1 MISITDVAKAAGVS
15 TATVSRVLHNS
26 DAVKPATRDQV
37 LAVID
42 QMNYKPNAL
51 ARQMRTQKTKTVI
64 VIVPDLGNTFF
75 SEILYGI
82 ETCAT
87 KHGYQILIANMHNQP
102 SIEKYYFKAVQEHSV
117 DGVISLSASVAK
129 RLMEQVA
136 KEHPIVVACQY
147 LESDNIPNVTIDNI
161 SAAESITNHLIQ
173 LGHRK
178 IAHIAG
184 PPTIPLYKDRLNGYI
199 SALTKNNIPIAAESI
214 TNHLIQLGHR
224 KIAHIA
230 GPPTIPLYK
239 DRLNGYISALTK
251 NNIPIDLEMVSFG
264 ESSIQHGYDGMK
276 NLLESGKSFSA
287 VFTAGDIMAVGAIK
301 AIKDAGLRVP
311 QDCAVVGFDDIE
323 ISAFCDPPLTT
334 VRQPRYQIGETAF
347 KMLLK
352 LMNKTHLNDPQVVLD
367 YDIVIRESCG
377 YHPKK
382 E

>member
-82 ETCAT
+82 EKCAT

-147 LESDNIPNVTIDNI
+147 LESDNIPNITIDNI

-173 LGHRK
+173 LGHK
-178 IAHIAG
+178 
-184 PPTIPLYKDRLNGYI
+184 
-199 SALTKNNIPIAAESI
+199 
-214 TNHLIQLGHR
+214 Q
-224 KIAHIA
+224 IAHIA

-352 LMNKTHLNDPQVVLD
+352 LMNKSQLNDPQVVLD

-377 YHPKK
+377 YHQKRSNK
-382 E
+382 LCV

>member
-1 MISITDVAKAAGVS
+1 MLHTSYRQSFHFLRIRCRTLGIKNTSSAK
-15 TATVSRVLHNS
+15 
-26 DAVKPATRDQV
+26 
-37 LAVID
+37 
-42 QMNYKPNAL
+42 
-51 ARQMRTQKTKTVI
+51 
-64 VIVPDLGNTFF
+64 
-75 SEILYGI
+75 ILP
-82 ETCAT
+82 C
-87 KHGYQILIANMHNQP
+87 
-102 SIEKYYFKAVQEHSV
+102 
-117 DGVISLSASVAK
+117 
-129 RLMEQVA
+129 
-136 KEHPIVVACQY
+136 
-147 LESDNIPNVTIDNI
+147 
-161 SAAESITNHLIQ
+161 NHLIQ
-173 LGHRK
+173 LGHK
-178 IAHIAG
+178 QIAHIAG

-199 SALTKNNIPIAAESI
+199 SALTK
-214 TNHLIQLGHR
+214 H
-224 KIAHIA
+224 
-230 GPPTIPLYK
+230 
-239 DRLNGYISALTK
+239 
-251 NNIPIDLEMVSFG
+251 NIPIDLEMVSFG

-352 LMNKTHLNDPQVVLD
+352 LMNKSHLNDPQVVLD